1 MQVPEL
7 ANQVFSLL
15 QGPRRSGQFEPTQWL
30 LATSLRPTLGE
41 RLSRLLR
48 YRRIGSGTNQS
59 RLCSSLPLCGSKP
72 VHKLNSWAYG
82 SDRDK
87 ARVLSLA
94 PPRVSPE
101 QPSPKPSRNSS
112 PRSMNRFL
120 FLPRIHSEPPRNPS
134 SCAAT
139 LIRDW
144 PPGPVF
150 GKDRKSTRLNSS

>member
-7 ANQVFSLL
+7 ANQVFSPL
-15 QGPRRSGQFEPTQWL
+15 QELRRSGQFEPTQWL
-30 LATSLRPTLGE
+30 LATSLHPTLGE
-41 RLSRLLR
+41 HLSRLLR
-48 YRRIGSGTNQS
+48 CRRTDSGTNQS
-59 RLCSSLPLCGSKP
+59 RRYSSLPLRGSRP
-72 VHKLNSWAYG
+72 VHKPNSWAYG

-87 ARVLSLA
+87 AQVLSLA
-94 PPRVSPE
+94 PPRVFLE
-101 QPSPKPSRNSS
+101 QPSPKSNRNSS

-150 GKDRKSTRLNSS
+150 GD